1 MACGVACGGVE
12 AKPVAQPPPAAPAAF
27 TPGARLLRF
36 HSTRFSVSLPLPDG
50 PRWRIDDHK
59 TAMLRATHEASYS
72 KVELVVWR
80 EEELMNRQKCEDR
93 AREKGYGERAGDE
106 VDSETASVPA
116 GWDTFVWIGADRGTA
131 DQTHRGEVTA
141 NLYAFAANV
150 RKCLYFHFSTNAAAS
165 ETSDRLAFVRL
176 RVLGDLRLDSFDV
189 PREHP

>member
-1 MACGVACGGVE
+1 MACGVACGGAE
-12 AKPVAQPPPAAPAAF
+12 AKPIVHPAPVEPAAF

-59 TAMLRATHEASYS
+59 TAMLRATHEGTHS

-80 EEELMNRQKCEDR
+80 EEELVNRQKCEDR

-106 VDSETASVPA
+106 VDSEIASVPA
-116 GWDTFVWIGADRGTA
+116 GWDTFVWIGADAPAGKDT
-131 DQTHRGEVTA
+131 TTA

-150 RKCLYFHFSTNAAAS
+150 RKCLYFHFSTSAAPS
-165 ETSDRLAFVRL
+165 EISDRLAFMRL

-189 PREHP
+189 PRQRP